1 MSPPQSGVR
10 RWPLH
15 PRPGALEALSSWLD
29 RLARIYDLSVH
40 DLLTHNLDLVG
51 VTVPAMLDSDPPAAL
66 LAALAERTGLQP
78 ARLQAMTLAGQVPWL
93 VDALHTPL
101 VDAQEEFNTYV
112 RANSVLLA
120 PGEAGVHQVHRFAT
134 WQGVWLSGPSL
145 ARACPVCATDP
156 DRGRSWVWQLPLV
169 ISCGEHGCRLGDAME
184 IHTARVLG
192 EPPAPTPVDE
202 PLATLDRYTYQ
213 ALTDG
218 RVELPARSVH
228 VAVWFRLL
236 RSLLD
241 EVSLAGSTLSKPGG
255 TTLQR
260 IWRATGRPER
270 GGLTVWRPYE
280 HLTRP
285 TQEAML
291 HAAATALHLAETG
304 QITARGRLG
313 SAIQPPGNQCVYDG
327 DNPRRRRTR
336 VSNFAAAF
344 EEWSA
349 AAHVDPEPARQML
362 RFLTVADASPA
373 NLAKQRHF
381 LINQIWIPPE
391 FLRLDLLP
399 TPGRTAVETV
409 TVLEREGFDPAAVR
423 QAVGEY
429 RAPAPVCAGSQPDK
443 AEDRYTSHDLDQL
456 RIQLAARLSQ

>member
-66 LAALAERTGLQP
+66 LAALAERTGLPP

-101 VDAQEEFNTYV
+101 DAQEEFDTYV

-120 PGEAGVHQVHRFAT
+120 PGEAGVHQMHRFAT

-145 ARACPVCATDP
+145 SRACPVCATDP
-156 DRGRSWVWQLPLV
+156 NRGRSWVWQLPLV

-184 IHTARVLG
+184 IHTARVSG
-192 EPPAPTPVDE
+192 EPLTPTPVDE

-213 ALTDG
+213 ALNAG

-228 VAVWFRLL
+228 GAVWSRLL

-241 EVSLAGSTLSKPGG
+241 EVSLAGSTLSTPGR
-255 TTLQR
+255 TTLAR
-260 IWRATGRPER
+260 IWQATSRPER

-280 HLTRP
+280 HLPRH

-291 HAAATALHLAETG
+291 HAAATALQLAADR
-304 QITARGRLG
+304 QIPARGRLG
-313 SAIQPPGNQCVYDG
+313 SALQSPADQRVYGG

-336 VSNFAAAF
+336 VSDFAAAF

-362 RFLTVADASPA
+362 RFLTSVDASPA
-373 NLAKQRHF
+373 NLAKQRRF
-381 LINQIWIPPE
+381 LISQMGIPPE

-399 TPGRTAVETV
+399 SPGRTAVETV
-409 TVLEREGFDPAAVR
+409 AVLGREGFDPAAVR
-423 QAVGEY
+423 QVVGEY
-429 RAPAPVCAGSQPDK
+429 RAPAPVCAGRQRD
-443 AEDRYTSHDLDQL
+443 ETEGRYSNHDLEQL
-456 RIQLAARLSQ
+456 RLRLGARLSQ